1 MRSTCLSGLKD
12 ATVVVVSA
20 ALDRRG
26 HLQAHWSA
34 QSVCHCKTLRGAGG
48 GGGAQLHF
56 KVQRQGVGL

>member
-1 MRSTCLSGLKD
+1 MSYNDRMRSTCLSGLKD
-12 ATVVVVSA
+12 AAVVVVSA

-34 QSVCHCKTLRGAGG
+34 QSVCHCKT
-48 GGGAQLHF
+48 QLHF